1 MIFLVDHNLE
11 GHALLLSGNIASFGW
26 LDLFPIRF
34 ITFEEIELSITS
46 NDRVVW
52 QFAQVNQMILLTANR
67 SMRGKNSLEQ
77 VMREENTF
85 TSLPVVTIGDAD
97 RVLTDPDYQGRGI
110 GKALMEGIESC
121 LGQTQRFELFAGQKS
136 ERNTHLYA
144 RLGYAIFNGYPNL
157 QCASAPASIQP

>member
-26 LDLFPIRF
+26 LDLLPIRF

-46 NDRVVW
+46 NDRIVW

-77 VMREENTF
+77 VVREENTF
-85 TSLPVVTIGDAD
+85 TSLPVVTIGDVD
-97 RVLTDPDYQGRGI
+97 RVLTDPDYRNRCVDRLIEIVFAIDDYRG
-110 GKALMEGIESC
+110 S
-121 LGQTQRFELFAGQKS
+121 RRLF
-136 ERNTHLYA
+136 
-144 RLGYAIFNGYPNL
+144 IP
-157 QCASAPASIQP
+157 

>member
-26 LDLFPIRF
+26 LDLLPIRF

-46 NDRVVW
+46 NDRTVW
-52 QFAQVNQMILLTANR
+52 QFAQINQMILLTANR

-85 TSLPVVTIGDAD
+85 TSFPVVTIGDAD
-97 RVLTDPDYQGRGI
+97 RVLTDPDYHNRCVDRLIEIVFDIDDYRGT
-110 GKALMEGIESC
+110 M
-121 LGQTQRFELFAGQKS
+121 RLF
-136 ERNTHLYA
+136 
-144 RLGYAIFNGYPNL
+144 IP
-157 QCASAPASIQP
+157 

>member
-1 MIFLVDHNLE
+1 MMFLVDHNLE

-26 LDLFPIRF
+26 LDLLPIRF
-34 ITFEEIELSITS
+34 MTFEEIELSITS

-85 TSLPVVTIGDAD
+85 TSLPVVTIGDAG
-97 RVLTDPDYQGRGI
+97 RVLTDPDYRNRCVDRLIEIVFDIDDYRG
-110 GKALMEGIESC
+110 S
-121 LGQTQRFELFAGQKS
+121 RRLF
-136 ERNTHLYA
+136 
-144 RLGYAIFNGYPNL
+144 IP
-157 QCASAPASIQP
+157 